1 MRHKPCVITAMQRK
15 ETSLS
20 VMARTLGMAAE
31 ALRGGDALNGLICT
45 VLFQIRAWIPDID
58 RQGVCSWRR
67 RCLL

>member
-45 VLFQIRAWIPDID
+45 VLFPDSRMD
-58 RQGVCSWRR
+58 TGH
-67 RCLL
+67 